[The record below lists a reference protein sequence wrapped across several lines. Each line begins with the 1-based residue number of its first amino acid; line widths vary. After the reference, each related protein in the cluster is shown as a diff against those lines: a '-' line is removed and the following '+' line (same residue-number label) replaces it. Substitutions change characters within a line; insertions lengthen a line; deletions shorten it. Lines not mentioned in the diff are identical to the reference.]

1 MYPEQP
7 IHNQAGAGLPVA
19 LFIITVLALLV
30 VGMAQL
36 QQSSSNA
43 VSLQIQSQRAF
54 FSAESGAQLAVADVL
69 YGGRSCPASWVLNF
83 TEASLSS
90 CSALLAC
97 SAEDASGGTGGSG
110 GDTLYTI
117 TSRGV
122 CGSGADAAERVL
134 EVRVR

>member
-1 MYPEQP
+1 MYPEQS

-19 LFIITVLALLV
+19 LFVITVLALLV
-30 VGMAQL
+30 IGMAQL

-54 FSAESGAQLAVADVL
+54 FSAESGAQVAVADVL

-90 CSALLAC
+90 CTALLAC
-97 SAEDASGGTGGSG
+97 SAEDASGGAGGG